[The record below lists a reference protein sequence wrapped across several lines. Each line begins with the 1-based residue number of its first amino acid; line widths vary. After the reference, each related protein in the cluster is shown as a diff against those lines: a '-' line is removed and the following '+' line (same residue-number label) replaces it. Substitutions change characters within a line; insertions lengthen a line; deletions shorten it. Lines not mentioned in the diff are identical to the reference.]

1 MAKIGNLQGLS
12 DLAKAAT
19 GKKGKEVI
27 TVSLDDVESK
37 EQVRKK
43 FKNIEELA
51 ATMKVEGQQSP
62 VIVYPR
68 NENGKFVIQKGERR
82 WRALK
87 VAGIQTIDILVNEKV
102 QSKLD
107 ETAGELIENI
117 QRDDLAPLEIAHA
130 LQAFID
136 EGWKQKE
143 IAGRI
148 GKNAIFVSTHLSLL
162 KLPECV
168 QELYDNDVCSDTETL
183 NNLRIL
189 FDLNEERCRAVCAV
203 ALDEGITRKQS
214 RDLLNDAKRIKE
226 EMESGAKEP
235 IAPPMGEGEPAGGEP
250 EASEPMSGGY
260 APSGAEGSDTE
271 SNRDHGEDTDHG
283 SEQAE
288 EGSDAGSDQGK
299 KEPKEKPEPKNQDAM
314 PPIPE
319 DKDWKFTEPKELI
332 VVVNVATDKEVKRGI
347 LLLDRVCKDPKEVW
361 VKIADGKKEKEV
373 RVLTS
378 EIELVSMEA

>member
-12 DLAKAAT
+12 DLAKAAR
-19 GKKGKEVI
+19 GKKGKEVF
-27 TVSLDDVESK
+27 TVSLDEVETK

-62 VIVYPR
+62 IIVFPK
-68 NENGKFVIQKGERR
+68 NENGKYVIQKGERR

-87 VAGIQTIDILVNEKV
+87 VAEMQTIDIIVNENV
-102 QSKLD
+102 QSELD

-130 LQAFID
+130 LKKFVD
-136 EGWKQKE
+136 EGWKQKD
-143 IAGRI
+143 IAERL
-148 GKNAIFVSTHLSLL
+148 GKNAIFISTHLSLL

-168 QELYDNDVCSDTETL
+168 QELYDEDVCNDTETL
-183 NNLRIL
+183 NNLRLL
-189 FDLNEERCRAVCAV
+189 FDMNEERCRAVCAV
-203 ALDEGITRKQS
+203 AMDEGITRKQS

-226 EMESGAKEP
+226 EMESGGKGK
-235 IAPPMGEGEPAGGEP
+235 APSSPEEGAGGDSDAE
-250 EASEPMSGGY
+250 SGGY
-260 APSGAEGSDTE
+260 APPGTEDDGSDE
-271 SNRDHGEDTDHG
+271 EEPSNLD
-283 SEQAE
+283 
-288 EGSDAGSDQGK
+288 SDQEGELDEENDAAGDDEANK
-299 KEPKEKPEPKNQDAM
+299 QPKEKAEPKNKDAL

-319 DKDWKFTEPKELI
+319 DKDWKFTEPKALI
-332 VVVNVATDKEVKRGI
+332 VVVNVATEKDVKRGI

-373 RVLTS
+373 RVLAS